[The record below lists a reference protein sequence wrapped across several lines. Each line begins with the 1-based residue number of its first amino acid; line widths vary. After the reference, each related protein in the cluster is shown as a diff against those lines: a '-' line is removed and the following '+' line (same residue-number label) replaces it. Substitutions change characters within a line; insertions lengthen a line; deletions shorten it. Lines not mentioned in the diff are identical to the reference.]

1 MAFDSAVG
9 YANLPNGNFSPTI
22 FSQKALLELRK
33 SSVVEDITN
42 TDYFGE
48 ISKFGDV
55 VTIMREPTITIS
67 AYKRGQE
74 VSTQVLN
81 DDDFTV
87 TVDKANTFQF
97 AIDDLEKRQSHI
109 NFEQLASNKAAYE
122 LKDEYDTEVLAYMR
136 DSATA
141 VTNYVG
147 TTSVSV
153 QVKAGATPSS
163 TVFTP
168 LGIMAR
174 AKRILDIANVGSD
187 NRFMVADPYFYEQ
200 LSDEN
205 SKLLNNDYTDKG
217 ILRNGKVAEGMVR
230 GYKLY
235 ESNNLPTAG
244 TGPSAAAGS
253 TNHGVLIFG
262 HKSAVATVSQIDKTE
277 TFRSQNTFADVVRGL
292 HMYGRGVIRPEA
304 LVVVYYT
311 VA

>member
-1 MAFDSAVG
+1 MAFESAVG

-33 SSVVEDITN
+33 TSVVEDVTN

-55 VTIMREPTITIS
+55 VTIMREPDITITP
-67 AYKRGQE
+67 YKRGQE
-74 VSTQVLN
+74 VTTQVLN

-122 LKDEYDTEVLAYMR
+122 LKDAYDAEVLSYMR
-136 DSATA
+136 DSARA
-141 VTNYVG
+141 ANYVG
-147 TTSVSV
+147 TTSAA
-153 QVKAGATPSS
+153 VKVAAGATPSS

-174 AKRILDIANVGSD
+174 AQRILDVANVGTD
-187 NRFMVADPYFYEQ
+187 NRFFIGDPYFYEQ
-200 LSDEN
+200 LNDEN

-217 ILRNGKVAEGMVR
+217 ILRNGKVSEGMVR

-235 ESNNLPTAG
+235 RSNNLPVAG
-244 TGPSAAAGS
+244 TGPSAASGS

-277 TFRSQNTFADVVRGL
+277 SFRSQHTFADVVRGL

>member
-9 YANLPNGNFSPTI
+9 YTNLPNGNFSPTI

-55 VTIMREPTITIS
+55 VTVMREPTITITP
-67 AYKRGQE
+67 YKRGQE
-74 VSTQVLN
+74 VATQTLN
-81 DDDFTV
+81 DDDFTI

-109 NFEQLASNKAAYE
+109 NFEQLASNRAAYE
-122 LKDEYDTEVLAYMR
+122 LKDEYDTEVLNYMKGIAN
-136 DSATA
+136 SA
-141 VTNYVG
+141 NYVG
-147 TTSVSV
+147 TTSAA
-153 QVKAGATPSS
+153 VKVAAGATPSS

-174 AKRILDIANVGSD
+174 AKRLLDAANVPSD
-187 NRFMVADPYFYEQ
+187 NRFFVGDPYFYEQ

-205 SKLLNNDYTDKG
+205 SKLLNNDYDDKG
-217 ILRNGKVAEGMVR
+217 ILRNGKVCEGMVR

-235 ESNNLPTAG
+235 ESNNLPVAG
-244 TGPSAAAGS
+244 TGPSAASGS
-253 TNHGVLIFG
+253 TNHGVLLFG

-277 TFRSQNTFADVVRGL
+277 TFRSQSTFADVVRGL
-292 HMYGRGVIRPEA
+292 HMYGRGVIRPES